1 MRLTIT
7 LRRFASFMF
16 LNCSFFWIWALKNTL
31 TDSLD
36 LGVISFLAVILCSI
50 WILVLTKKMEDANNS
65 NESFLTGGESN
76 VGRNRFNL
84 SFALEVLVISIS
96 LVCVNYLY
104 GGIETLKSHQE
115 DGTPLEKHDRGFVS
129 YCFIFAILYFLAALY
144 GIKIILST
152 HQYHCSSPVRSVSSM
167 SNNRGDSS
175 RVLDDESN
183 ASQSLGEPLIEQ
195 V

>member
-1 MRLTIT
+1 
-7 LRRFASFMF
+7 
-16 LNCSFFWIWALKNTL
+16 
-31 TDSLD
+31 
-36 LGVISFLAVILCSI
+36 
-50 WILVLTKKMEDANNS
+50 MEDANNN
-65 NESFLTGGESN
+65 NESFLTGGEGN

-104 GGIETLKSHQE
+104 GGIETIKSHQE

-129 YCFIFAILYFLAALY
+129 HCFIFAILYFLAALY

-152 HQYHCSSPVRSVSSM
+152 HQYHCSSPSSVRSVSSM
-167 SNNRGDSS
+167 NNNHGDSS